1 MSSAPRVSVV
11 IPTYQRRESVRRLL
25 EALSRQTLAAEAY
38 EVIVC
43 IDGSTDG
50 TREMVEAF
58 AAHYT
63 LRALEQLNAGRA
75 TACNAGIAAS
85 RGAVTVLLDDDME
98 PTPRCLEAHL
108 AAHEGESRRAVMGA
122 VPVVLDAASPRAA
135 AYIGEKFARH
145 AAKLAQPGYR
155 IGFRDFYSGNLSIR
169 RAVLVECGQ
178 FDPSFRIY
186 GNEDGELAL
195 RLLRAGVT
203 LAYSADAAAAQHY
216 DKDFA
221 ALARDNIAKGK
232 TAVLSVR
239 LHPETLPDTKLSRYH
254 AVSRR
259 WRLVRGALLGASR
272 VVGATPRGVIRVM
285 TWIERLRPRR
295 LHRYY
300 ELALDYFYWVGASEW
315 RRS

>member
-1 MSSAPRVSVV
+1 MSASPSVSVV
-11 IPTYQRRESVRRLL
+11 IPTYQRCGSVRRLL
-25 EALSRQTLAAEAY
+25 EALAHQTLPVEAF

-43 IDGSTDG
+43 IDGSSDG
-50 TREMVEAF
+50 TREMVEAS
-58 AAHYT
+58 AARYA
-63 LRALEQLNAGRA
+63 LRALGQPNSGRA

-85 RGAVTVLLDDDME
+85 RGAVVVLLDDDME
-98 PTPRCLEAHL
+98 PTPRWLEAHL
-108 AAHEGESRRAVMGA
+108 AAHEGEPRRAVMGA
-122 VPVVLDAASPRAA
+122 VPVVLDASSPRAA
-135 AYIGEKFARH
+135 AYIGERFARH
-145 AAKLAQPGYR
+145 EAKLAQPGYR

-169 RAVLVECGQ
+169 RAVLVECGL

-239 LHPETLPDTKLSRYH
+239 LHPETLPETKLSRYH

-259 WRLVRGALLGASR
+259 WRLIRGALLGASR
-272 VVGATPRGVIRVM
+272 VVGATPHGVIRVM
-285 TWIERLRPRR
+285 TWVERLRPRR